1 MLTYMCECVQVNI
14 TCAFKGVIA
23 SVGVSLLGVTH
34 PLRENIS
41 GAGYTPVNRSHSGPR
56 G

>member
-1 MLTYMCECVQVNI
+1 MCVCVCECVQVNI
-14 TCAFKGVIA
+14 AFAFRGVIA

-34 PLRENIS
+34 SLWENIS
-41 GAGYTPVNRSHSGPR
+41 GAGYTLVDGSHSGPR